1 MKKIISVFLSVAV
14 IFLTCISGFAGYE
27 NTANSSE
34 EITGIIEENIL
45 NEEPQEPQEPQE
57 PLNPQEEEDENA
69 YHVRPAQ
76 KANSTARIYLCSKL
90 NFPGVG
96 HIFIYVE
103 NLTDEPIKVGQIVLE
118 KDQAVSMG
126 SFGFQRSDG
135 WGVYYNTESYLY
147 GKEDYS
153 SLVCMSEEIDSA
165 HLAKLNKFLEG
176 YNFWELFI
184 NCVFFAVGAWNSC
197 TNTFILPVSFPVF
210 CRMQINAHKNDKITQ
225 MYIPERDNVYHVKGT
240 GSRQSLVVCSNK
252 SLKKN
257 NRI

>member
-1 MKKIISVFLSVAV
+1 MKKIISVFLSAAV

-27 NTANSSE
+27 NTSE
-34 EITGIIEENIL
+34 YLEAAEESESIQNEGPETGDPETED
-45 NEEPQEPQEPQE
+45 P
-57 PLNPQEEEDENA
+57 EEDENA

-197 TNTFILPVSFPVF
+197 TNTFILPISFPVF
-210 CRMQINAHKNDKITQ
+210 CRTQINAHKNDKITQ

-240 GSRQSLVVCSNK
+240 GARQSLVVCSNK